1 MSIKN
6 IWEVCNLVENYKT
19 KNSNGID
26 WTDPKNSAWTN
37 FSWFDSAITEQQRTY
52 IKNRWN
58 YYTKQGD
65 AGKLIFFDLIN
76 LAPTTEENYGY
87 HSTNLPMT
95 TKGYFFTGL
104 DSNAFK
110 NVKYISTGRFKRL
123 LSHEQNEVNH
133 QSESDFQKI
142 IKNQTKIDED
152 SMKHP
157 AQSEFKLPW
166 MRNLVEAGVEGQ
178 MGPFIQSGKHPD
190 GRRQFTVNKS
200 ILDMFLKNYG
210 NYKEAIWQAWLKE
223 EELNTDRQSIFAKIS
238 KTDLNKLRN
247 NQPLDS
253 SGEEDF
259 VLTEVANGKL
269 TSSTDKES
277 IFLKL
282 ALGSDKKTPITV
294 RGVMPKITKTS
305 KENFVVSGWIRL
317 PEIYGN
323 KQLPWPFVWK
333 YIVRGGI
340 WQKSE
345 WKAGQTYMAENV
357 SVVYKT
363 DILSQKSNDKNAK
376 YFVSFGTG
384 KTPSAAYLS
393 YDARARFW
401 HFRYSS
407 GEMPDRELFFWIRY
421 LNGFSGA
428 VGARYVADIFNIYT
442 ELGQSQ
448 AKNEAAAINQ
458 CGGIPIDGITINRG
472 TIAYSNASSDAKYF
486 VVQSGDNNIPLKL
499 RSHYV
504 SQIHDIVG
512 WSRFK
517 INGENVHSLPE
528 SDRDLG
534 TPLKGE
540 PSEIVDY
547 ASTPGVGYYSF
558 TGGKSDR
565 SAVQVGRS
573 NLGDDYSVYEY
584 KREFKLDVE
593 KNHIPLY
600 PLFKIEKND
609 EVGVPIKNDRFV
621 SPDYTLST
629 TNSKTMYHNHSR
641 NYVLNFNDKFNPGT
655 LTSKEIQFLYEL
667 VSFVFYGNTI
677 ERELVATG
685 RGAKGEGVETVSRTI
700 FDEEYINTDFYFHRW
715 KELEVVNSMQYRQ
728 NSSFLM
734 DYISWAAPTSE
745 QFFKRKYSEL
755 SDYDTFV
762 YRYKTMLSTSGE
774 NWTNSII
781 YPVHNFAKRIYDSEN
796 STRPLV
802 PAWVHYKYISR
813 LTNEGEYGLGV
824 DIDDSIVSRVFGG
837 KNNSDIEQ
845 GKLIALPMF
854 VLGGRPDIQGGDP
867 DSWDYSWGKTNIFS
881 MENEILKVNE
891 LDEVIDSWAQGKLH
905 NGKYVS
911 AMEIAFWIRY
921 RHGFAAS
928 PMQRTVKCFV
938 NKNIGEVINYEKVKD
953 NTAYWPKEAFVYI
966 ESDSKRVSFNIQGS
980 TELKDGDLLAT
991 ETLHNIP
998 ILTSYY
1004 NPICVGQGDDTT
1016 VIYQNADPLM
1026 DMPTP
1031 EKIKNNPKTAFTG
1044 WNSKYVAHWPGAKN
1058 VPSYSLR
1065 GPSFFQS
1072 INSLFSLSY
1081 PGNIT
1086 TINLTHVKPFKRVFE
1101 TYLSRE
1107 QSFKYDSKY
1116 GLKFGF
1122 SLDKQIKTS
1131 DIQAWFRAER
1141 IIRIHDA
1148 YSRYLENGLNKEP
1161 GEKNSVIPVI
1171 AEIYNEKTGEKSN
1184 TVVYISGETFGNKD
1198 QNGKHY
1204 TGDEDFT
1211 EENLVVK
1218 PWYNAFASTE
1228 TPQPELDSM
1237 LDDYYLGTKE
1247 CIPQYRYMRHM
1258 IQAVD
1263 FMYFSPKEG
1272 EYGWHSNQ
1280 QTSDTLK
1287 YLIRMMY
1294 LKSSVV
1300 GYDFGSDVDALR
1312 AFVLQALSVGSAF
1325 KAISSK
1331 DIQKAAGIISGF
1343 NKGVRNTGKFG
1354 KVIWTTSAML
1364 TKTTI
1369 IGGRVGEET
1378 FGIFSK
1384 EIVERATKVEKFF
1397 KKVDMTL
1404 FWLKLSSKLLS
1415 SKQEDLPRTGI
1426 YIGKELAQK
1435 FGGDFLKK
1443 ALAQKPIQNEIKKIV
1458 AELGVEAALP
1468 RALRLA
1474 RLGSAANLGITLLLE
1489 FISWQ
1494 VDLALENWKQ
1504 EDKIEKMWKLLN
1516 EASKAGYVEGPY
1528 MESKGAIRIKKGND
1542 GTVVGNYTMDSDG
1555 TVKEDAGTPSQLVN
1569 GDDFWEGP
1577 VPNYTQSQ
1585 TLNEYITNHNDK
1597 FYKPGGLADTIGANL
1612 KANSCECRFLI
1623 DLFADT
1629 PEFKSDPNFR
1639 YPDKGN
1645 PYSRKNW
1652 KQGPFRR
1659 QWKQRDGII
1668 NNAPVYSDIPITFR
1682 KNPSPNI
1689 DIEYYGAEQE
1699 SRQVSFLQ
1707 TPGDWVNFKGKIR
1720 RNIRV
1725 NGQNGTQ
1732 VNNMDDC
1739 PRFWWPNILHISPS
1753 DDLCSYM
1760 AIDGNYP
1767 TKNPEIYKL
1776 CDGFS
1781 SYQLRNRLANEKN
1794 KTNFNTDVRQYS
1806 RSIFTP
1812 GLPIPYTDVTSGDLN
1827 IDNNSSNVWD
1837 VENKVQFGNTVFS
1850 LQGVAGIAPPHERE
1864 IVRLFRMKYGIE
1876 IVNPKNNCCS
1886 IGEVLEEEP
1895 SQNSQ
1900 RELSSKQKT
1909 ANGCEY
1915 IINLNTKRFREI
1927 VKSSCKA
1934 NTQNDDSRDL
1944 IEKERSQDPIGI
1956 RMADIS
1962 EIDEQILSGSLK
1974 NAFDIIPVGG
1984 WDDNRRRRKSRRKTP
1999 CIPPM
2004 LCDDN
2009 EIPIPPDVVTSPR
2022 PLAIEEE
2029 DREKHPQAEADLN
2042 RGVRV
2047 GSAIGKVVGQ
2057 GVGGVVGRLAPE
2069 SRVTIKK
2076 FMIDSRATPI
2086 KPGEGTEY
2094 IREDIITN
2102 IWTGEQRTEFNIIDR
2117 LEYQQNQ
2124 TGVITEKFDNKD
2136 KWKQYMESRKKT
2148 K

>member
-259 VLTEVANGKL
+259 VLTE
-269 TSSTDKES
+269 
-277 IFLKL
+277 L

-323 KQLPWPFVWK
+323 RQLPWPFVWK

-384 KTPSAAYLS
+384 KTPSAVYLS

-428 VGARYVADIFNIYT
+428 VGARYVAATSPPALRLLPEVKLEESFII
-442 ELGQSQ
+442 
-448 AKNEAAAINQ
+448 Q
-458 CGGIPIDGITINRG
+458 CGGVPLSGVSIDARPGI
-472 TIAYSNASSDAKYF
+472 NAPNPYLPYDRLY
-486 VVQSGDNNIPLKL
+486 KL
-499 RSHYV
+499 RSKYV
-504 SQIHDIVG
+504 SRIHDTVG
-512 WSRFK
+512 WNRYSDY
-517 INGENVHSLPE
+517 GDEYVLPKDGDSGFALE
-528 SDRDLG
+528 G
-534 TPLKGE
+534 KPT
-540 PSEIVDY
+540 EIVDF
-547 ASTPGVGYYSF
+547 STKSGYYSF
-558 TGGKSDR
+558 TGGGSDR
-565 SAVQVGRS
+565 SAVSVGKTD
-573 NLGDDYSVYEY
+573 LGDDYIVYDY
-584 KREFKLDVE
+584 KKEIKLDVK
-593 KNHIPLY
+593 KNDIPLY

-609 EVGVPIKNDRFV
+609 EVGLPSPGDRFL
-621 SPDYTLST
+621 SPDYRLSAST
-629 TNSKTMYHNHSR
+629 VKTIYHNHS
-641 NYVLNFNDKFNPGT
+641 NKYTFNFKDAFNPGT
-655 LTSKEIQFLYEL
+655 LTAKEIQFFYEL
-667 VSFVFYGNTI
+667 VSFVFYGK
-677 ERELVATG
+677 VDSVG
-685 RGAKGEGVETVSRTI
+685 YRTI
-700 FDEEYINTDFYFHRW
+700 FDRDYITNNFHRW
-715 KELEVVNSMQYRQ
+715 KELRVQ
-728 NSSFLM
+728 NGFKINDARESGTATYLM
-734 DYISWAAPTSE
+734 DYISWAAPTNE
-745 QFFKRKYSEL
+745 QYYKKKYSEIT
-755 SDYDTFV
+755 DTFV
-762 YRYKTMLSTSGE
+762 YRYKQMESTILSRNELG
-774 NWTNSII
+774 NAFK
-781 YPVHNFAKRIYDSEN
+781 VHSLAKNIYDSEN
-796 STRPLV
+796 SNRPMV

-813 LTNEGEYGLGV
+813 LTNTGEYGLGV
-824 DIDDSIVSRVFGG
+824 DIDDDPDVFRVLGG
-837 KNNSDIEQ
+837 KNRDGVGQ

-854 VLGGRPDIQGGDP
+854 VLGGRPDIPGGDK
-867 DSWDYSWGKTNIFS
+867 DNWDYTWGKVNPFS
-881 MENEILKVNE
+881 MENGILKVNE
-891 LDEVIDSWAQGKLH
+891 LDEVIDSWAKGKLH

-921 RHGFAAS
+921 KHGFASS
-928 PMQRTVKCFV
+928 PDQR
-938 NKNIGEVINYEKVKD
+938 NIKWYIEDFNPAGGTKIINYKSVETDK
-953 NTAYWPKEAFVYI
+953 NYWPKEAFIY
-966 ESDSKRVSFNIQGS
+966 ENILG
-980 TELKDGDLLAT
+980 TRPYTPGTTPLKAGDVLPT

-998 ILTSYY
+998 ILVSYY
-1004 NPICVGQGDDTT
+1004 HPIYSDGAGDSG
-1016 VIYQNADPLM
+1016 VILSNADPLM
-1026 DMPTP
+1026 DMKTNERLPG
-1031 EKIKNNPKTAFTG
+1031 NPKTAFTG
-1044 WNSKYVAHWPGAKN
+1044 WNSKYVCHWPGAKEL
-1058 VPSYSLR
+1058 PSDSLQE
-1065 GPSFFQS
+1065 STFFQS
-1072 INSLFSLSY
+1072 VSSLFSLNY

-1086 TINLTHVKPFKRVFE
+1086 TINLYHVNPFKRVLE
-1101 TYLSRE
+1101 TYLQRE
-1107 QSFKYDSKY
+1107 KTFKYDSKY

-1122 SLDKQIKTS
+1122 SIDKIINTS
-1131 DIQAWFRAER
+1131 DVQAWFRAQR
-1141 IIRIHDA
+1141 IIQIHDA
-1148 YSRYLENGLNKEP
+1148 YSKYIAEGMEKSP
-1161 GEKNSVIPVI
+1161 GTRGSVIPVL
-1171 AEIYNEKTGEKSN
+1171 AEVYDDKKNETSD
-1184 TVVYISGETFGNKD
+1184 TIVFISGDTFGKR
-1198 QNGKHY
+1198 Y

-1211 EENLVVK
+1211 EENLIIK
-1218 PWYNAFASTE
+1218 PWVTAFNSNDINSKG
-1228 TPQPELDSM
+1228 QPELDSM
-1237 LDDYYLGTKE
+1237 YDDYYLGTKQ
-1247 CIPQYRYMRHM
+1247 CIPQYRYMKHI

-1263 FMYFSPKEG
+1263 FMYFSPKIEG
-1272 EYGWHSNQ
+1272 KGWHSPEQ
-1280 QTSDTLK
+1280 STKTVK
-1287 YLIRMMY
+1287 YLLDMMY
-1294 LKSSVV
+1294 LKSHLLGNEYGVNIENVLLNNEDLRNFVFGGLSSV
-1300 GYDFGSDVDALR
+1300 SE
-1312 AFVLQALSVGSAF
+1312 
-1325 KAISSK
+1325 ISSK
-1331 DIQKAAGIISGF
+1331 ILPKGKEKTVSIMKSLNTTIRTTGKIGKIIWTASALGTKVKTIGTAYFDFLELQNVPGGIGPVGLISG
-1343 NKGVRNTGKFG
+1343 
-1354 KVIWTTSAML
+1354 
-1364 TKTTI
+1364 
-1369 IGGRVGEET
+1369 
-1378 FGIFSK
+1378 
-1384 EIVERATKVEKFF
+1384 RAKNLEDFF
-1397 KKVDMTL
+1397 KFKLDL
-1404 FWLKLSSKLLS
+1404 PLHYLKLITKLLS
-1415 SKQEDLPRTGI
+1415 SSTEDMGYTLT
-1426 YIGKELAQK
+1426 YIGKEISQK
-1435 FGGDFLKK
+1435 VVGDIIKDASKHAFAAEIEAILNAVVVTEFG
-1443 ALAQKPIQNEIKKIV
+1443 
-1458 AELGVEAALP
+1458 AA

-1474 RLGSAANLGITLLLE
+1474 RIASLANFGITALFEL
-1489 FISWQ
+1489 ISWQ
-1494 VDLALENWKQ
+1494 ADLAMTNAKQ
-1504 EDKIEKMWKLLN
+1504 EEKIEKMWKLLN
-1516 EASKAGYVEGPY
+1516 DASKAGYVEGPY
-1528 MESKGAIRIKKGND
+1528 LESKGAIRIKKGTD
-1542 GTVVGNYTMDSDG
+1542 GTIEGNYTIDSNG
-1555 TVKEDAGTPSQLVN
+1555 NVELEKGTPSQDVN
-1569 GDDFWEGP
+1569 GDGFWEGP
-1577 VPNYTQSQ
+1577 VPGYDQPQEPQTQD
-1585 TLNEYITNHNDK
+1585 TLLNQYIKRHNDK
-1597 FYKPGGLADTIGANL
+1597 FYKPGGLADKIGANL
-1612 KANSCECRFLI
+1612 KANSCECRFLV

-1629 PEFKSDPNFR
+1629 PEFKSDPNFK

-1652 KQGPFRR
+1652 KEGPFRR
-1659 QWKQRDGII
+1659 QWKQRDGIV

-1689 DIEYYGAEQE
+1689 DVEYFPFESE

-1776 CDGFS
+1776 CDQFS
-1781 SYQLRNRLANEKN
+1781 AYQLRNRLANERN
-1794 KTNFNTDVRQYS
+1794 KTSFNTDVKQYA

-1827 IDNNSSNVWD
+1827 IDKNNSNVWD
-1837 VENKVQFGNTVFS
+1837 VENKVQFGNTIFS

-1934 NTQNDDSRDL
+1934 NTQNDDSRDP
-1944 IEKERSQDPIGI
+1944 IEDERSPDPIGI
-1956 RMADIS
+1956 RMPDIS
-1962 EIDEQILSGSLK
+1962 EIDEQILSGILK
-1974 NAFDIIPVGG
+1974 NAFDTIPIGG

-2009 EIPIPPDVVTSPR
+2009 EIPIPPDVVTGPR
-2022 PLAIEEE
+2022 PPAIEEE
-2029 DREKHPQAEADLN
+2029 DRKPHPQAEADLN

-2057 GVGGVVGRLAPE
+2057 GVGGIVKYLTPE

-2076 FMIDSRATPI
+2076 FLIDYRATPLTPAE
-2086 KPGEGTEY
+2086 KRMEY
-2094 IREDIITN
+2094 IREDIVTN
-2102 IWTGEQRTEFNIIDR
+2102 IWTGEQRSEFIVIDR
-2117 LEYQQNQ
+2117 LEYEQNQ
-2124 TGVITEKFDNKD
+2124 TGIITERFNDNKN
-2136 KWKQYMESRKKT
+2136 KWKEYMESRKKT
-2148 K
+2148 R